1 MMTLTVRLALIVFST
16 AAWFSLAVIGRG
28 GARAFFSH
36 APLIALT
43 CVLGLLTVGS
53 LFAGGNLSPGVQEDR
68 DNRWVIAAFV
78 LVGVLDGFL
87 PAWADR
93 NDFWIIDGNT
103 IRWLGVVLFAAGGTL
118 RIWPVYVLGR
128 RFSGLVAIQ
137 PDHTLETQ
145 GIYGFIRNPSYLG
158 LLVMTLGWGLAF
170 HTGIGIVL
178 TVLLIPPLIARMD
191 AEEALLSAR
200 FGKAYDAYRTRTSR
214 LIPWIW

>member
-1 MMTLTVRLALIVFST
+1 MTTLPARAAMIVFT
-16 AAWFSLAVIGRG
+16 TGAWFSLAVIGRG
-28 GARAFFSH
+28 GLAKFFSH

-43 CVLGLLTVGS
+43 LVLVLLAVGS
-53 LFAGGNLSPGVQEDR
+53 VFAGGNLSSGVQEDR
-68 DNRWVIAAFV
+68 ENRWVIAAFV

-93 NDFWIIDGNT
+93 NDFWVIDGET
-103 IRWLGVVLFAAGGTL
+103 IRWVGVLLFAIGGAL
-118 RIWPVYVLGR
+118 RIWPVHVLGH

-137 PDHTLETQ
+137 PDHTLETT

-170 HTGIGIVL
+170 RTGIGIVL

-191 AEEALLSAR
+191 AEEALLSTR
-200 FGKAYDAYRTRTSR
+200 FGKEYEAYRSRTSR
-214 LIPWIW
+214 LIPWLW

>member
-1 MMTLTVRLALIVFST
+1 MMTLTARLALIVFST
-16 AAWFSLAVIGRG
+16 GAWFSLAVIGRG
-28 GARAFFSH
+28 GTEEFFSR

-43 CVLGLLTVGS
+43 CVLAGLTAGS
-53 LFAGGNLSPGVQEDR
+53 LFAGGNLSPGIEEDR
-68 DNRWVIAAFV
+68 ENRWVIAAFV

-93 NDFWIIDGNT
+93 NEFWIIDGEA

-137 PDHTLETQ
+137 PDHTLETR
-145 GIYGFIRNPSYLG
+145 GIYCFIRNPSYLG

-170 HTGIGIVL
+170 RTGIGIVL
-178 TVLLIPPLIARMD
+178 TVLLVPPLIARMD

-200 FGKAYDAYRTRTSR
+200 FGKEYDAYRSRTSR
-214 LIPWIW
+214 LIPRIW